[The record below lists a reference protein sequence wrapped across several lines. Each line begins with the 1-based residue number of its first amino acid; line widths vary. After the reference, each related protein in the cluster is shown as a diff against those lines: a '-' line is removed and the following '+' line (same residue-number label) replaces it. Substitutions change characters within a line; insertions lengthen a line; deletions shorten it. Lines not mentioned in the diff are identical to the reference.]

1 MNGVAIRSILAAGL
15 SLLVLGACGGGG
27 DEAADGGDPAY
38 IQAHT
43 IQQLMAHV
51 VQPTADNYWQ
61 SVQYISDEQG
71 YHEIEPKTDEDW
83 QATRTAAATL
93 VEMGNLLMTPLY
105 AEERGEDWMDFA
117 RGMVQIGQRAEQAA
131 IDKDVDAVF
140 EVGGTLYN
148 VCSGCHANY
157 PPSEEPGADPMRPA
171 PDMSLDEYTDQTEE

>member
-1 MNGVAIRSILAAGL
+1 MNGVAIRSVLVAGL
-15 SLLVLGACGGGG
+15 ATLTLGSCGGDAGKAGG
-27 DEAADGGDPAY
+27 EDGPAY

-51 VQPTADNYWQ
+51 VQPTADTYWG
-61 SVQYISDEQG
+61 SVQYISDEEG
-71 YHEIEPKTDEDW
+71 YHEIEPETDEEW

-93 VEMGNLLMTPLY
+93 VEMGNLMMTPLY
-105 AEERGEDWMDFA
+105 AEGRGEDWMDFS
-117 RGMVQIGQRAEQAA
+117 RGMVEIGQRAEQAA